1 MLKKVSIITPS
12 FNQCEY
18 LEDAIK
24 SVINQKNILIEHI
37 IIDGGSSDN
46 TTEIL
51 KKYDHLKWVSE
62 KDRGQTHALNKA
74 LELTT
79 GDIVGWLNAD
89 DYYEKNIFESIVNEL
104 EKKNINFVYGN
115 FNYVN
120 KSKEIIKKKKAKNVF
135 FLSKKIIS
143 RFICFVPS
151 VTFFIN
157 KNDLKNIK
165 FDEKMEYT
173 MDKDFFAN
181 LINNNLKPKKIN
193 LTISNF
199 RLHGANKF
207 EMKNDKISKNI
218 RYCEGIQIFNKYTK
232 YKIPNNL
239 IGRLI
244 YSSFQKIIMILN
256 FISNFF
262 IK

>member
-1 MLKKVSIITPS
+1 
-12 FNQCEY
+12 
-18 LEDAIK
+18 
-24 SVINQKNILIEHI
+24 
-37 IIDGGSSDN
+37 
-46 TTEIL
+46 
-51 KKYDHLKWVSE
+51 
-62 KDRGQTHALNKA
+62 
-74 LELTT
+74 
-79 GDIVGWLNAD
+79 
-89 DYYEKNIFESIVNEL
+89 
-104 EKKNINFVYGN
+104 
-115 FNYVN
+115 
-120 KSKEIIKKKKAKNVF
+120 
-135 FLSKKIIS
+135 
-143 RFICFVPS
+143 
-151 VTFFIN
+151 
-157 KNDLKNIK
+157 
-165 FDEKMEYT
+165 